1 MKIFL
6 EADFAKGCGAV
17 RWEGVT
23 AKRVKRLMAV
33 AVLVVGS
40 ILLTVHRY

>member
-23 AKRVKRLMAV
+23 AKRVKRFMTV

-40 ILLTVHRY
+40 IMLTVHRF